1 MASADVEKL
10 AVFDGRIVQQKPR
23 FAVEKG
29 SLSVTNQPFSALS
42 QSTSQHTY
50 SVQVPSEQTFVDR
63 KIDWTSQVGIALQF
77 NFSSTVS
84 TQQYTIAPMGKAW
97 SLCAFPLQS
106 LTSTIQATIND
117 TSVVVNSADVLKEV
131 LRLVDF
137 SADRVQ
143 RTTPTKL
150 DVLADCKADGWMP
163 DSVYGSFVGANVA
176 TTAGALPYSTGSAVR
191 DEFPN
196 GAFIYGGPEATGY
209 VTPYVNSTGGYIPV
223 SSIASPTTLISG
235 SAIQNL
241 YAAASSGISSASL
254 NYDGSI
260 AFTASATSASLTMW
274 IAPVVTEKLVLSPF
288 VFSDVREADTGLFGI
303 QNIQFVMNMRQPQDC
318 RVVRQLISNTTD
330 QYGATFSISAS
341 YASLWG
347 TGAFQKSRLDMTFL
361 TPSLDLPLPP
371 KSVVPFQEF
380 PRYITQTTISSAG
393 INTSIATQTITLPQ
407 IPDMLVIYAKPQ
419 YYTSTNVSGG
429 TPLLTSTGV
438 TDYSAGD
445 WYFPITGVQ
454 IQWDNFAGLMSTYSQ
469 PELYEISVKNGL
481 EMTYPVWSGRVNSG
495 GANNSALTTTNAVNI
510 NKSVLQTVGGPLL
523 IKPGQDYALQ
533 TGQAPSLVGNYTL
546 QVTLNIANY
555 TGIANPQIPINI
567 YVMTIN
573 SGFFESVKGT
583 SRVVKG
589 ILNEADIISAP
600 IAGPVVRGQIE
611 RVTGG
616 VGVFKKLGHFLSKA
630 PSFIHSVKEH
640 IKPVAAMI
648 KPHLAAHHQSALS
661 SVGLGEGEGGDG
673 SYPSHSGGKKH
684 AKKSVLRRLM

>member
-1 MASADVEKL
+1 
-10 AVFDGRIVQQKPR
+10 
-23 FAVEKG
+23 
-29 SLSVTNQPFSALS
+29 
-42 QSTSQHTY
+42 
-50 SVQVPSEQTFVDR
+50 
-63 KIDWTSQVGIALQF
+63 
-77 NFSSTVS
+77 
-84 TQQYTIAPMGKAW
+84 MGKAW

-163 DSVYGSFVGANVA
+163 DSVYGSFLGASITNV
-176 TTAGALPYSTGSAVR
+176 GALPYSTGSSVR

-196 GAFIYGGPEATGY
+196 GAFIYGGKENAGYISPY
-209 VTPYVNSTGGYIPV
+209 VTS
-223 SSIASPTTLISG
+223 SG
-235 SAIQNL
+235 SFVALGGSVIV
-241 YAAASSGISSASL
+241 ASSNVTSAIL
-254 NYDGSI
+254 QIDGSI
-260 AFTASATSASLTMW
+260 QVTPAAGSDWTLTVNV
-274 IAPVVTEKLVLSPF
+274 APYFTEKLVLSPF
-288 VFSDVREADTGLFGI
+288 IFSDVREADTGLFGI

-318 RVVRQLISNTTD
+318 RLVRQLISRTTD
-330 QYGATFSISAS
+330 ATGVAFSLTSA
-341 YASLWG
+341 YANTMFSG
-347 TGAFQKSRLDMTFL
+347 SGAFQGSRLDMTFL

-380 PRYITQTTISSAG
+380 PRYITQTTIGANTVSAQ
-393 INTSIATQTITLPQ
+393 ISTQTITLPQ

-419 YYTSTNVSGG
+419 SYADSSQ
-429 TPLLTSTGV
+429 
-438 TDYSAGD
+438 AD
-445 WYFPITGVQ
+445 WYFPITGCN
-454 IQWDNFAGLMSTYSQ
+454 IQWDNFAGLMSTYTQ
-469 PELYEISVKNGL
+469 PELYEISIKNGL
-481 EMTYPVWSGRVNSG
+481 EMTYPVWSGRVNG
-495 GANNSALTTTNAVNI
+495 GGVNASNAAASLNASNI

-546 QVTLNIANY
+546 QITLNLANY
-555 TGIANPQIPINI
+555 YTTQAIPINI

>member
-63 KIDWTSQVGIALQF
+63 KVDWTSQVGIALTIALGT
-77 NFSSTVS
+77 TVS
-84 TQQYTIAPMGKAW
+84 GTSYVVPPMGKSWAY
-97 SLCAFPLQS
+97 CAFPLQS

-150 DVLADCKADGWMP
+150 DVLADCKADAWMP
-163 DSVYGSFVGANVA
+163 DSVYGSFLGANTPAAVGTLQNLA
-176 TTAGALPYSTGSAVR
+176 SSTGISVR

-196 GAFIYGGPEATGY
+196 GAFIYGGPENYAY
-209 VTPYVNSTGGYIPV
+209 LTPYVNSSGTYIATGT
-223 SSIASPTTLISG
+223 SILGGTGTYANLTSATLN
-235 SAIQNL
+235 A
-241 YAAASSGISSASL
+241 
-254 NYDGSI
+254 DGSI
-260 AFTASATSASLTMW
+260 TIVPSATSGASLTVYVSP
-274 IAPVVTEKLVLSPF
+274 IFTEKLVLSPF

-318 RVVRQLISNTTD
+318 RLVRQLINTTSD
-330 QYGATFSISAS
+330 ATGAALTITPAYS
-341 YASLWG
+341 SLWG

-380 PRYITQTTISSAG
+380 PRYITQTTLSSTG
-393 INTSIATQTITLPQ
+393 INTSVATQTITLPQ

-419 YYTSTNVSGG
+419 YYSSNQQAGSV
-429 TPLLTSTGV
+429 
-438 TDYSAGD
+438 DYTQGD
-445 WYFPITGVQ
+445 WYYPITGVQ
-454 IQWDNFAGLMSTYSQ
+454 IQWDNFAGLMSTYTQ

-495 GANNSALTTTNAVNI
+495 GANNTSATGNAANI

-555 TGIANPQIPINI
+555 SAVAAPAINI

>member
-63 KIDWTSQVGIALQF
+63 KVDWTSQVGLQITF
-77 NFSSTVS
+77 ASVGNAVAGT
-84 TQQYTIAPMGKAW
+84 YTIPPMGKSW
-97 SLCAFPLQS
+97 SYCAFPLQS

-137 SADRVQ
+137 SADRIQ

-150 DVLADCKADGWMP
+150 DVLADCRADAWMP
-163 DSVYGSFVGANVA
+163 DSVYGSFVGANIA
-176 TTAGALPYSTGSAVR
+176 TAGSLAYSTGISVR

-196 GAFIYGGPEATGY
+196 GAFISGLTDAGY
-209 VTPYVNSTGGYIPV
+209 VTPYVTSFNGAIPTATSLLTAGNS
-223 SSIASPTTLISG
+223 
-235 SAIQNL
+235 
-241 YAAASSGISSASL
+241 AASTNITTATL
-254 NYDGSI
+254 NVDGSI
-260 AFTASATSASLTMW
+260 SITASATITAPWSLTVYVS
-274 IAPVVTEKLVLSPF
+274 PFFTEKLVLSPF

-303 QNIQFVMNMRQPQDC
+303 QNIQFVLNMRQPSDC
-318 RVVRQLISNTTD
+318 RLVRQLIGYTTD
-330 QYGATFSISAS
+330 AAPVAFNISSAYS
-341 YASLWG
+341 TAAGVPS
-347 TGAFQKSRLDMTFL
+347 FQKSRLDMTFL

-380 PRYITQTTISSAG
+380 PRYITSQVSLATG
-393 INTSIATQTITLPQ
+393 INTAVATQTITLPQ
-407 IPDMLVIYAKPQ
+407 IPDMLVVYAKP
-419 YYTSTNVSGG
+419 TSYADNTQ
-429 TPLLTSTGV
+429 
-438 TDYSAGD
+438 AD
-445 WYFPITGVQ
+445 WYFPITGCN
-454 IQWDNFAGLMSTYSQ
+454 IQWDNFAGLMSTYTQ

-481 EMTYPVWSGRVNSG
+481 EMTYPVWSGRVNG
-495 GANNSALTTTNAVNI
+495 GGVNKSDVATTSNASYI

-546 QVTLNIANY
+546 QISLNLANY
-555 TGIANPQIPINI
+555 TGAATTANI

-589 ILNEADIISAP
+589 ILNEAEIISAP

-611 RVTGG
+611 RVSGG

-648 KPHLAAHHQSALS
+648 KPHLATHHQSALS
-661 SVGLGEGEGGDG
+661 SVGLGEGEGEGH
-673 SYPSHSGGKKH
+673 YPSHSGGKKH